1 MRQTLTQDTASYFR
15 QIARWADPAR
25 AAISGYAAA
34 LFAWEVT
41 HPAALSAFVL
51 KNDLPLD
58 ARRGLAWLL
67 VGGIMAALL
76 FWLATGWGVARIR
89 AKSLEWGLTRSA
101 RLLFVAAPLPFLPLL
116 GIPGLEREHPFLTFG
131 LVAAAAALVIV
142 VVRGLLAP
150 PPTADGRP
158 QRSTFNVQRSTSG
171 SRRSSVGGLRSAVI
185 THQPPARNRQRS
197 TFNVQRSTFNFGR
210 SAVGGLLIT
219 LLLAGGYALFMSI
232 LTVARHNSF
241 MTHAFDLGIH
251 DQAVYNILH
260 GGVMRTTLYGPYA
273 IDYIGDHFSPILF
286 LLAPIYALYQDAR
299 TLLVLQSLFLAAGA
313 LPLYLLTQR
322 KTRSALLGVA
332 LAASYLLYPAL
343 HGVNLKDFHQIA
355 LVCAL
360 LLAAL
365 YFLEIDRIRP
375 FLIALGLALIVK
387 EEVALTV
394 AAIGAYIFLAKRRYR
409 LGAGVMIAG
418 LAYFAVVVGWV
429 MPLLGGTPQID
440 TRFGG
445 YIAAGT
451 QGATGIAWTLFTNP
465 IFTAIWILGT
475 PGKLIFLFQLFLPVL
490 FLPVLAPGL
499 AWLPAL
505 PSLAI
510 LLLTSAHT
518 QYDITY
524 HYSAHLIPFVF
535 FLTVQALAQLVL
547 QPQRDATRTRMD
559 ADERG
564 EDRGSAAL
572 GRARPRPIVGALAA
586 SLLIASLAMSYQF
599 GQIISKHG
607 VEIPAADRHDAIVAS
622 FVAQIPRDAPVSAMS
637 DIVTHLTARRTAY
650 LFPDMADAT
659 YLLLDTDPRAN
670 YWPHEGLKARERAI
684 RDMIPHVR
692 SGEFGLVRME
702 DGVLLLQRG
711 ADTSRNDEALAGLL
725 TTRYEAEELKS
736 DFERS
741 AKRDPQASGG
751 QAREATPAAVR
762 PDGKAALVFGPYTDL
777 PQGKYRVEY
786 VMRFDRSDLAERVAT
801 VDVFTFRDGYPRA
814 TRDVVGTEFT
824 APDPYQPFA
833 LEFESDKPLED
844 LEFRVQYA
852 GQGVLGLDYVRVTPI
867 EIWLP

>member
-1 MRQTLTQDTASYFR
+1 MKPTLLYDTTRYLS
-15 QIARWADPAR
+15 QIDRWADPAR
-25 AAISGYAAA
+25 AAIGGYAAA
-34 LFAWEVT
+34 LFAWEMT
-41 HPAALSAFVL
+41 HPAARSAFVL
-51 KNDLPLD
+51 QNDLSLD

-67 VGGIMAALL
+67 IGGMMAALL
-76 FWLATGWGVARIR
+76 LWLATGWGVARIR
-89 AKSLEWGLTRSA
+89 AKSLEWSLARSA
-101 RLLFVAAPLPFLPLL
+101 RLLFLAAPLPFLPPLT
-116 GIPGLEREHPFLTFG
+116 IPDLERTHPFLAFG

-150 PPTADGRP
+150 PPTADGSP
-158 QRSTFNVQRSTSG
+158 QRSTFNVQ
-171 SRRSSVGGLRSAVI
+171 
-185 THQPPARNRQRS
+185 H
-197 TFNVQRSTFNFGR
+197 STFNFRR
-210 SAVGGLLIT
+210 SAVGGLFIT

-251 DQAVYNILH
+251 DQAIYNILH

-273 IDYIGDHFSPILF
+273 IDYIGDHFSPILY
-286 LLAPIYALYQDAR
+286 LLAPIYALFQDAR

-313 LPLYLLTQR
+313 VPLYLLTQR

-394 AAIGAYIFLAKRRYR
+394 AAIGAYIFLTKRRYR
-409 LGAGVMIAG
+409 LGAGVTIAG
-418 LAYFAVVVGWV
+418 LVYFALVVGWV

-445 YIAAGT
+445 YIAPGA

-465 IFTAIWILGT
+465 IFTVIWVLGT

-499 AWLPAL
+499 TWLPAL

-547 QPQRDATRTRMD
+547 QPQRDATRID

-564 EDRGSAAL
+564 KDRGSAAL

-599 GQIISKHG
+599 GQIIHKHG

-622 FVAQIPRDAPVSAMS
+622 FLAQIPRDAPVSAMS

-650 LFPDMADAT
+650 LFPDVADAT

-741 AKRDPQASGG
+741 AKHDPQASGG

-777 PQGKYRVEY
+777 PQGKYRVAY